1 MCVYQVLDNV
11 VVVVMCSLSSADN
24 VVVVVYQALDNVVVV
39 VTCRKQWVAKEGSPK
54 SRIDSCT
61 FSNERKLVRTEF
73 PTFTVIREKKR
84 T

>member
-1 MCVYQVLDNV
+1 MCKDDKYNPPNYLI
-11 VVVVMCSLSSADN
+11 C
-24 VVVVVYQALDNVVVV
+24 VVYQALDNVVVV
-39 VTCRKQWVAKEGSPK
+39 VMCRKQWLAKEGSPK

>member
-1 MCVYQVLDNV
+1 M
-11 VVVVMCSLSSADN
+11 VVVVMC
-24 VVVVVYQALDNVVVV
+24 
-39 VTCRKQWVAKEGSPK
+39 RKQWLAKEGSPK

>member
-1 MCVYQVLDNV
+1 M
-11 VVVVMCSLSSADN
+11 
-24 VVVVVYQALDNVVVV
+24 VV
-39 VTCRKQWVAKEGSPK
+39 VTCRKQWLAKEGSPK